1 MKDNKTDSI
10 NNINKNIMTNK
21 NNRANRVGSV
31 EIDESAYLKHSKE
44 HALRMSV
51 KEGCAQSVGVNM
63 SSGFLTPFLLAL
75 GGNSFHVGLLTS
87 LNGLADPAGEI
98 AGSKLMEHHSRKKL
112 WMHAKLW
119 IVLLQL
125 PVILLAYFFWKG
137 MLTPALP
144 WIMVAIWGL
153 IIPFIYGAGYVSWLS
168 WLGDLVPSERRGEF
182 FASRNKIIGIVGLI
196 TFLAAG
202 FLLDLFKTR
211 GYVLLG
217 FSILFGFALI
227 FRVLSAYYTSKI
239 FNPYFRVKKQSYF
252 SFLSFLKRYDN
263 YGKFT
268 VFQCVFTFAMMLSAP
283 FFAVYMLDDLN
294 FGYTTYTIVSLS
306 STIFY
311 LIFSPLAGKFSDRY
325 GNIKLIYLG
334 AFLFPIVPLL
344 WMIFDS
350 PWTLVLIP
358 GLVSG
363 LANAAFV
370 MGTTDFS
377 YDSTSGEKRGRC
389 FAYSA
394 LLIGIGILFGSFI
407 GGVLVEYVKI
417 TFMKPLF
424 FVFILSSVF
433 MVLASLYFLPK
444 LKENRSIQKI
454 RGLHWEVTH
463 PVKTIHSFV
472 IWARQLSHWQPHLM
486 NKVGKK

>member
-1 MKDNKTDSI
+1 MIGKTKDSLEI
-10 NNINKNIMTNK
+10 N
-21 NNRANRVGSV
+21 
-31 EIDESAYLKHSKE
+31 ESEYLKHSKE
-44 HALRMSV
+44 NALGTTV
-51 KEGCAQSVGVNM
+51 KEGCAQSIGVNM

-98 AGSKLMEHHSRKKL
+98 VGSKLMHHHSRKKL

-119 IVLLQL
+119 IVLLQI
-125 PVILLAYFFWKG
+125 PVLLLAYFFWKG
-137 MLTPALP
+137 VLTPALP
-144 WIMVAIWGL
+144 WIMIIIWGL
-153 IIPFIYGAGYVSWLS
+153 LIPFIYGAGYVSWLS

-182 FASRNKIIGIVGLI
+182 FASRNKIIGIVGLV
-196 TFLAAG
+196 TFLLAG
-202 FLLDLFKTR
+202 FLLDIFKTK

-217 FSILFGFALI
+217 FSILFGFAVI
-227 FRVLSAYYTSKI
+227 FRVISAYYTSKI
-239 FNPYFRVKKQSYF
+239 FNPYFRVKKQSDF
-252 SFLSFLKRYDN
+252 SFFAFLKRYDN

-268 VFQCVFTFAMMLSAP
+268 VFQSIFTFAMMLSAP
-283 FFAVYMLDDLN
+283 FFAVYMLEDLN

-306 STIFY
+306 STVFY
-311 LIFSPLAGKFSDRY
+311 LLFSPLAGKFSDRY
-325 GNIKLIYLG
+325 GNIKLLYFG

-344 WMIFDS
+344 WMLFHS

-377 YDSTSGEKRGRC
+377 YDSTGSEKRGLC

-394 LLIGIGILFGSFI
+394 LLIGLGILFGSFI
-407 GGVLVEYVKI
+407 GGFLLEYVSI
-417 TFMKPLF
+417 SFMKPLF
-424 FVFILSSVF
+424 FVFVLSSLF
-433 MVLASLYFLPK
+433 MIFTALYFLPQ

-454 RGLHWEVTH
+454 RGLHLDVVH
-463 PVKTIHSFV
+463 PVKTLHSV
-472 IWARQLSHWQPHLM
+472 IVWGRQLSHWQPHLM
-486 NKVGKK
+486 NKSGKK